1 MVTFLVGLLN
11 SMLQK
16 LLNQIPFCMK
26 LMIQKFGLNISLS
39 LWDLLILIL
48 LNQLSG
54 EISSVL
60 KTFVVVNST
69 GKIYYDNIKRV
80 ADSLTH

>member
-1 MVTFLVGLLN
+1 MTFLVGLLN
-11 SMLQK
+11 AMLQK

-54 EISSVL
+54 EFSSVL

>member
-11 SMLQK
+11 AMLQK

-26 LMIQKFGLNISLS
+26 LMIQKFWLNISLR

>member
-1 MVTFLVGLLN
+1 MTFLVGLLN
-11 SMLQK
+11 AMLQK

>member
-11 SMLQK
+11 AMLQK